1 MNANVD
7 MICRNEE
14 ILHSC
19 VRWKWSREVSA
30 ARGIEIGV
38 SYTPFGKRLARLE
51 RARLACRRYSSSEI
65 GLRLKDSRDRTR
77 ERNSEKD
84 ILIGFMGERLR
95 SPQKSRE
102 KCAERIVVRIGQERM
117 DFADRDKELF
127 GFRAKGIVKFIIMS
141 EFCKVFARGN
151 LCDDVGEDDVIEKSV
166 PRERHTV
173 KAASSSFLFLFV
185 EFVENSIHR
194 GVEVLH
200 GESGVMERSADGFPQ
215 VRISHKV

>member
-19 VRWKWSREVSA
+19 VRWKWSKEVSA

-77 ERNSEKD
+77 ERISEKD
-84 ILIGFMGERLR
+84 ILIGLLGEYLR
-95 SPQKSRE
+95 SPQESRE
-102 KCAERIVVRIGQERM
+102 KSVEKIFVVGIRKKGVEFTNRDKEGFSLGTKGGVKLIVVREICE
-117 DFADRDKELF
+117 
-127 GFRAKGIVKFIIMS
+127 
-141 EFCKVFARGN
+141 VFALGD
-151 LCDDVGEDDVIEKSV
+151 LCDDIGEDNIVEERV
-166 PRERHTV
+166 P
-173 KAASSSFLFLFV
+173 
-185 EFVENSIHR
+185 
-194 GVEVLH
+194 
-200 GESGVMERSADGFPQ
+200 GE
-215 VRISHKV
+215 